1 LSRKRRRGMTAL
13 PDLRRERYGSLS
25 HRRLANVPLSVID
38 KAYAQY

>member
-1 LSRKRRRGMTAL
+1 MTAL

-25 HRRLANVPLSVID
+25 RRLANVPLSVID

>member
-1 LSRKRRRGMTAL
+1 MTAL

-25 HRRLANVPLSVID
+25 HRRLANVPLSVVPLSVID